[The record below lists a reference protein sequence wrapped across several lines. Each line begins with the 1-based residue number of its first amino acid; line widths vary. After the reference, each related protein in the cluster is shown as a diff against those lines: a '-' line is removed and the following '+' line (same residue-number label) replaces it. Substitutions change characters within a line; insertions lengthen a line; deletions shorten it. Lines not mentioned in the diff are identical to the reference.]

1 MDGNKPTR
9 WLDSA
14 KREKNE
20 NIALFAKEIPS
31 LLPLPP
37 EILRDCTFARFT
49 ERNETSLESVDEK
62 AKEKGTS
69 RQKKADE
76 MTGGR
81 VGGGSEEMEATV
93 REEKERERRRSGRK
107 AGLSRV
113 VSLTSALLIII
124 INSTSAS
131 HHRRVHRACT
141 GKGVPTVEWRA

>member
-37 EILRDCTFARFT
+37 EILRGCTFARFT
-49 ERNETSLESVDEK
+49 ERNETSLELVDEK

-69 RQKKADE
+69 RATE
-76 MTGGR
+76 EGGR
-81 VGGGSEEMEATV
+81 DDGGEGWVVAAKRWRRRLEKRKREKGGEV
-93 REEKERERRRSGRK
+93 EEKPVSRES
-107 AGLSRV
+107 
-113 VSLTSALLIII
+113 
-124 INSTSAS
+124 
-131 HHRRVHRACT
+131 
-141 GKGVPTVEWRA
+141 